1 MSLIPIAPFTKATA
15 SQGSQTNDF
24 SCIIAASANETG
36 YGAPGAA
43 YDKRRSNREFV
54 RSTSEDRN
62 CYTPKSTQ
70 KRINE
75 RKFMFALK
83 KKYWVLGSILLLAS
97 IPFAAKAV
105 RTDVSRDF
113 PVYSN
118 HGKPD
123 LTVDPKRFVSQMEI
137 VDRFF
142 DTSSC
147 EIAEG
152 SVGGTGYRRL
162 LRFDTV
168 LINGGDGDL
177 VVGSPTDPN
186 NPYHS
191 VFIYSACH
199 MHYHISGFSD
209 YKLLNLDRTIAAVGH
224 KQAFCLEDLLKYTN
238 DNKSSGYVCAFQG
251 ITTGWADWYFKQ
263 LSGQWIDI
271 TGVPAGD
278 YIVHV
283 EINAAHTF
291 DEGANRYP
299 NVIETTI
306 HVPDPRN
313 KVTVDNSPAAT
324 D

>member
-1 MSLIPIAPFTKATA
+1 MAISKRIFAL
-15 SQGSQTNDF
+15 G
-24 SCIIAASANETG
+24 
-36 YGAPGAA
+36 GAA
-43 YDKRRSNREFV
+43 
-54 RSTSEDRN
+54 
-62 CYTPKSTQ
+62 
-70 KRINE
+70 
-75 RKFMFALK
+75 
-83 KKYWVLGSILLLAS
+83 LLLLCL

-113 PVYSN
+113 PVYHN
-118 HGKPD
+118 QGLPD
-123 LTVDPKRFVSQMEI
+123 LTIDPKRFASQMEI

-142 DTSSC
+142 DSSSC
-147 EIAEG
+147 ELIEG

-168 LINGGDGDL
+168 IINGGGGDL

-191 VFIYSACH
+191 IFVFSPCH
-199 MHYHISGFSD
+199 NHYHIAGFSD
-209 YKLLNLDRTIAAVGH
+209 YKLLKQDGSIAAVGH

-238 DNKSSGYVCAFQG
+238 DNKSNGYTCAFQG
-251 ITTGWADWYFKQ
+251 ITSGWADWYFKQ

-271 TGVPAGD
+271 TGVPEGD
-278 YIVHV
+278 YIVHN

-291 DEGANRYP
+291 AEGANRYP
-299 NVIETTI
+299 DVLEVTI

-313 KVTVDNSPAAT
+313 KVTIDNSPAAT